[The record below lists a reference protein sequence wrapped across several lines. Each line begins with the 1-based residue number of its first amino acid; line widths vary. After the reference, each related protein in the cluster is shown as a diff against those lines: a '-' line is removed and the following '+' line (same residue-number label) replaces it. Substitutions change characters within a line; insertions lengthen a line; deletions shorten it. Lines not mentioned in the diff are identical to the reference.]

1 MDKKLKQSYYNIRT
15 SVGVLGI
22 LLPVLLYFINGSMLP
37 SVSHYYYSK
46 ASFVFSA
53 IIFSFSLFL
62 ITYKGYEK
70 DKSEKLSDN
79 LLTNL
84 AGLLA
89 LFVLV
94 FPTACKIPGLCADET
109 IKIYVFGRGNE
120 FISLVHY
127 ISSGLFFILM
137 GGMSFFKF
145 ARGANDRYR
154 LIYKILGL
162 VMWASIAWIGI
173 LSLFFHVRQI
183 FIYEAIV
190 LWAFGISWLLKGKF
204 LFKL

>member
-22 LLPVLLYFINGSMLP
+22 LLPILLYLVNGEMLQ
-37 SVSHYYYSK
+37 SISIYYYSK
-46 ASFVFSA
+46 ASFIFSA

-70 DKSEKLSDN
+70 DTTEKISDN
-79 LLTNL
+79 MLTNF
-84 AGLLA
+84 AGFMALL
-89 LFVLV
+89 VVV
-94 FPTACKIPGLCADET
+94 FPTEFESSGTCPAYILNHYIFDCGNGFVST
-109 IKIYVFGRGNE
+109 IHF
-120 FISLVHY
+120 

-145 ARGANDRYR
+145 SRGNNTKFKY
-154 LIYKILGL
+154 IYKILG
-162 VMWASIAWIGI
+162 VIMWASIVLIGI
-173 LSLFFHVRQI
+173 SMQFFDVKSI
-183 FIYEAIV
+183 FIYESII

>member
-1 MDKKLKQSYYNIRT
+1 MDEKLKQSYYNIRT
-15 SVGVLGI
+15 SIGVLGI
-22 LLPVLLYFINGSMLP
+22 LLPVLLYFINGEMSQ
-37 SVSHYYYSK
+37 SISITYYSK

-53 IIFSFSLFL
+53 IIFAFSLFL

-70 DKSEKLSDN
+70 DKNEKISDN
-79 LLTNL
+79 LLTNF

-94 FPTACKIPGLCADET
+94 FPTKYIISSNCAKE
-109 IKIYVFGRGNE
+109 ILNHYVFTSE
-120 FISLVHY
+120 VEITTKIHY
-127 ISSGLFFILM
+127 ISAGLFFILM

-145 ARGANDRYR
+145 ARGNNVKHQY
-154 LIYKILGL
+154 LYKVLGL
-162 VMWASIAWIGI
+162 IMWGAIICIGI
-173 LSLFFHVRQI
+173 LNLLEIKEI
-183 FIYEAIV
+183 FIYESIV

>member
-22 LLPVLLYFINGSMLP
+22 LLPILLYIVNGEMLQSISIN
-37 SVSHYYYSK
+37 YYSK
-46 ASFVFSA
+46 ASFIFSA

-70 DKSEKLSDN
+70 DDTEKISDN
-79 LLTNL
+79 VLTNV
-84 AGLLA
+84 AGLMA
-89 LFVLV
+89 LLVIV
-94 FPTACKIPGLCADET
+94 FPTEYNTSGNCPCEILNHYLFDCGNDIVST
-109 IKIYVFGRGNE
+109 IHF
-120 FISLVHY
+120 
-127 ISSGLFFILM
+127 ISSGSFFILM

-145 ARGANDRYR
+145 SRGKNTKFRRVYQA
-154 LIYKILGL
+154 LGII
-162 VMWASIAWIGI
+162 MWLSIIVIGI
-173 LSLFFHVRQI
+173 SIHFEAKEI
-183 FIYEAIV
+183 FIYETTI